1 MNEIQKQR
9 LTSQDWEIK
18 NAAFKL
24 GVFEIFTNKEDDN
37 FFDYLVALDRTRF
50 LNNSLEVLKLYPD
63 KGLIWENFLKYSGK
77 LSAESD
83 VLTMLAKAYEAAK
96 GVKKKQSVLEAIENY
111 PAGAA
116 EKVVILMPL
125 TVKTAQMKAYVH
137 KLP

>member
-96 GVKKKQSVLEAIENY
+96 GVKKKQSVLGY
-111 PAGAA
+111 
-116 EKVVILMPL
+116 
-125 TVKTAQMKAYVH
+125 
-137 KLP
+137 